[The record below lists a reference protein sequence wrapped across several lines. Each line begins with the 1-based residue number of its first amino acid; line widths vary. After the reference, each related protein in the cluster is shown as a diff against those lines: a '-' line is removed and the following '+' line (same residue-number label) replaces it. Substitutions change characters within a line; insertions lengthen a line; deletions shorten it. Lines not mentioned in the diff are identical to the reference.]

1 MSAGVPTER
10 APRPASDD
18 VAWPIAIGDVIAARE
33 RIAPY
38 LAPTPLRH
46 YAQLDEIVGRG
57 ITLAVK
63 HENHQPTNS
72 FKIRNG
78 LSFMTALT
86 VAERERGVV
95 AASTGN
101 HGQGIAYGGQLLAV
115 PVTICVPRGNN
126 PEKNAAMRALGA
138 TVVEEGADYDAAVE
152 VMRRIA
158 RDEGRVV
165 AHSTN
170 DPRIL
175 AGAGTMTLELL
186 EQADDIEAIV
196 IAIGGGS
203 QAVGAL
209 TVVRGMGREIPVY
222 GVGAAG
228 APAQHDSWHAG
239 RRLTTHRV
247 DTFAEG
253 VATRATYDLTYDALR
268 AGLADYVSVT
278 DAEIAAGMRSIIST
292 THNLVEGAGA
302 MGLAGALKLREE
314 LAGKRVAIVF
324 CGGNVDSVTLKR
336 VLNEEVGESRLEAS
350 RSGAEPA
357 SRIDAGPGVHVA
369 SNL

>member
-1 MSAGVPTER
+1 MNAAPPTAR
-10 APRPASDD
+10 VPRPTPEE
-18 VAWPIAIGDVIAARE
+18 VAWPIAITDVIAARE

-38 LAPTPLRH
+38 LVPTPVRH
-46 YAQLDEIVGRG
+46 YAQLDALVGRG

-78 LSFMTALT
+78 LSLMTALGA
-86 VAERERGVV
+86 AERARGVV

-101 HGQGIAYGGQLLAV
+101 HGQGIAYGGQLLGV
-115 PVTICVPRGNN
+115 SVTICVPRGNN

-138 TVVEEGADYDAAVE
+138 TVVEEGADYDAAVD
-152 VMRRIA
+152 VMKRIA
-158 RDEGRVV
+158 RDEGRVI

-186 EQADDIEAIV
+186 EQADDVEAIV

-209 TVVRGMGREIPVY
+209 TVVRGVGREIPVY

-239 RRLTTHRV
+239 RRMTTQHV
-247 DTFAEG
+247 GTFAEG

-268 AGLADYVSVT
+268 AGLANYVSVT
-278 DAEIAAGMRSIIST
+278 DAEIAAAMRSIIST

-302 MGLAGALKLREE
+302 MGLAGAIKLGEE

-324 CGGNVDSVTLKR
+324 CGGNVDSATLRR
-336 VLNEEVGESRLEAS
+336 VLGDEIR
-350 RSGAEPA
+350 
-357 SRIDAGPGVHVA
+357 D
-369 SNL
+369 